1 MPTSQTVWNAILT
14 VVGAALLAAIGFLYN
29 AVSELKVQTASIKAT
44 RFTEEEALK
53 LRSDITLTLTSI
65 DKRLAIMENNN
76 DWIRQWVTSAH
87 ANPNPGHNEAPPVP
101 VKKSE
106 KLPSKSPNIIGDGS
120 PVRPAPNAPRYD
132 LRQQQ
137 RKK

>member
-14 VVGAALLAAIGFLYN
+14 VVGAALLAALGFLY
-29 AVSELKVQTASIKAT
+29 SEVADLKEQQAGTKAT

-53 LRSDITLTLTSI
+53 LRSDITLTLTEI

-76 DWIRQWVTSAH
+76 GWIKQWVTSAH
-87 ANPNPGHNEAPPVP
+87 ANPNPDHEAPPKP
-101 VKKSE
+101 GAPPNPLS
-106 KLPSKSPNIIGDGS
+106 SSPNIIGDGT
-120 PVRPAPNAPRYD
+120 PAPPAPNAPRYD

-137 RKK
+137 KKK